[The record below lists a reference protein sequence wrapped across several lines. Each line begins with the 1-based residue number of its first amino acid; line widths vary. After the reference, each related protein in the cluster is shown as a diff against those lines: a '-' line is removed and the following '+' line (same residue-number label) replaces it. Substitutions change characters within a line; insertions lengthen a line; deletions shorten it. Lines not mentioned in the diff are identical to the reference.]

1 MHVSAAS
8 RMQSLLAGLGV
19 VAHRRKHIHYG
30 HDALIDIGRLLPQVS
45 VILDV
50 GANKGQSALPFARAF
65 PEARVYSFEPVASTF
80 QILKQRTA
88 KVSRIQCFDLA
99 LGADDFE
106 TTIRLAEWS
115 GHNSLLNVAEVE
127 RGTATVRVT
136 TGDAWADAHGVEH
149 IDLLK
154 IDTEGYELKVLAGFE
169 KLLAAS
175 KVSAVLAECE
185 FERVTPEPHTSF
197 FELHDHLAQRGF
209 GFVTLYTDAVMFNRF
224 AWGNALFL
232 RSNSG

>member
-1 MHVSAAS
+1 
-8 RMQSLLAGLGV
+8 MQSLLAGLGV

-30 HDALIDIGRLLPQVS
+30 HDKLIDVGRLLPHVS

-50 GANKGQSALPFARAF
+50 GANEGQSALPFARAF

-80 QILKQRTA
+80 QILKERTA
-88 KVSRIQCFDLA
+88 KVPRIECFDIA
-99 LGADDFE
+99 LGADDVE

-115 GHNSLLNVAEVE
+115 GHNSLLNVAEVG

-149 IDLLK
+149 IDVLK
-154 IDTEGYELKVLAGFE
+154 IDTEGYELQVLAGFE
-169 KLLAAS
+169 GLLAANN
-175 KVSAVLAECE
+175 VDAVLAECE
-185 FERVTPEPHTSF
+185 FGRVTREPHTSF
-197 FELHDHLAQRGF
+197 FELHDYLTQLGF
-209 GFVTLYTDAVMFNRF
+209 GFVTLYTDAVIFNRF